1 MQLEDY
7 NKIAEKAGK
16 SLSHSSPEPITV
28 LPFRIADLHVQTC
41 NVSNEMQELMDR
53 EIISFD
59 GRATFWRELLLVWR
73 E

>member
-7 NKIAEKAGK
+7 DKIAEKAGK

-28 LPFRIADLHVQTC
+28 LAFRIADLPTY
-41 NVSNEMQELMDR
+41 NVSNEMQELMER
-53 EIISFD
+53 EMISFD
-59 GRATFWRELLLVWR
+59 GRETFWRELLLVWR